1 MNHIKV
7 NHFVKSVDRFKEV
20 LLENKIDIIRDSAIK
35 RYETCY
41 ELAWRSVQELLKNEG
56 LGICNSPK
64 NCFKSAFNLGLIENE
79 IIFSNMVQNR
89 NLTTHTYDEVL
100 ANKIYQ
106 QFNDYYEVLSIL
118 AQRIRGRG

>member
-20 LLENKIDIIRDSAIK
+20 LLENKTDIIRDSAIK

-56 LGICNSPK
+56 LGICNLPK

-106 QFNDYYEVLSIL
+106 QFNDYYEVLSTL